1 MVKELP
7 LEEWGRVAVRLRCF
21 EDAGAD
27 MKSIHIPFGLST
39 DGSLALR
46 FADVRIVSAAE
57 SEATCP

>member
-1 MVKELP
+1 
-7 LEEWGRVAVRLRCF
+7 
-21 EDAGAD
+21 